1 MGFLD
6 QLRSQA
12 QTLQSKRTTEE
23 QRQDQL
29 AAETE
34 RACRVIANYF
44 DDLARQLSV
53 IQPPA
58 RELSLDGKTPWPPM
72 KQVDFRADARRK
84 MLRNRE
90 VFDYIGMGWRIVP
103 QAGAVVT
110 GVVTV
115 NFPTEMKRV
124 EDRLMMGPV
133 KHERREVRDPEKSTL
148 REVRYEYLT
157 ETRATVTATPDHD
170 RGQVHFRLLNTCG
183 FEVVQTT
190 WPAARI
196 QVELL
201 DELARRI
208 VGQSSHFV

>member
-6 QLRSQA
+6 QLKSQA
-12 QTLQSKRTTEE
+12 HALQSKRTADDE
-23 QRQDQL
+23 RQQQL
-29 AAETE
+29 AEQAE
-34 RACRVIANYF
+34 RACRLIASYF

-58 RELSLDGKTPWPPM
+58 PELSLDGKTPWPPM
-72 KQVDFRADARRK
+72 KQVEFRADARRK
-84 MLRNRE
+84 MLRSRE

-103 QAGAVVT
+103 QVGAVVT
-110 GVVTV
+110 CTVSV

-157 ETRATVTATPDHD
+157 ETRGTVTATPDHD

-196 QVELL
+196 HNELL
-201 DELARRI
+201 DELAKRI
-208 VGQSSHFV
+208 VGQPSRFV